1 MATPQA
7 KRRRLNEAT
16 KTLQKPFKSPFR
28 TPLKPSIGDDPPSSD
43 PPEIHTPARKFSE
56 TNINAASK
64 DLPQPVPNAASTRS
78 LSTPATS
85 NVTPRASKP
94 LASRPSTS
102 IPSRVALK
110 KTASK
115 PSVAREI
122 MQLRNEIQML
132 TQAQTLAT
140 STKDDDLVVLVDKWR
155 TASRAA
161 AEELFGSTRDRVNR
175 MGGVGAWKEREKESK
190 ERQMQWDK
198 EEMEAEREKMEE
210 AKESGDVSE
219 EAYDRYAE
227 MDSERE
233 KIEEEKETFKGADDD
248 SFTMDMM
255 LKTLNIDLK
264 LIGYNKEA
272 QRWDG

>member
-1 MATPQA
+1 
-7 KRRRLNEAT
+7 
-16 KTLQKPFKSPFR
+16 
-28 TPLKPSIGDDPPSSD
+28 
-43 PPEIHTPARKFSE
+43 
-56 TNINAASK
+56 
-64 DLPQPVPNAASTRS
+64 
-78 LSTPATS
+78 
-85 NVTPRASKP
+85 
-94 LASRPSTS
+94 
-102 IPSRVALK
+102 
-110 KTASK
+110 
-115 PSVAREI
+115 
-122 MQLRNEIQML
+122 ML

-140 STKDDDLVVLVDKWR
+140 STKDDDLAVLVDKWR

-210 AKESGDVSE
+210 AKESGNVSE

-227 MDSERE
+227 LDSERE
-233 KIEEEKETFKGADDD
+233 KVEEEKETFKEADDD
-248 SFTMDMM
+248 VSARRHACNSLALILNQSFTMDMM

>member
-1 MATPQA
+1 MSTPQA

-43 PPEIHTPARKFSE
+43 PPEVHTPALE
-56 TNINAASK
+56 TPRTNAPATRTIAAADNDAQRATTFAASM
-64 DLPQPVPNAASTRS
+64 QPPK
-78 LSTPATS
+78 TPATS
-85 NVTPRASKP
+85 KVIPRVSKS
-94 LASRPSTS
+94 LVSRPILSTQ
-102 IPSRVALK
+102 SRVVPK
-110 KTASK
+110 KTSSK

-155 TASRAA
+155 SASRAA

-210 AKESGDVSE
+210 AKETGEVSE

-227 MDSERE
+227 MDSERD
-233 KIEEEKETFKGADDD
+233 KVEEEKETFKGADDD
-248 SFTMDMM
+248 VS
-255 LKTLNIDLK
+255 
-264 LIGYNKEA
+264 A
-272 QRWDG
+272 QTNM